1 MQLLGSMKKFSI
13 LLLFFCLLCS
23 PYVARAEDGT
33 ADAEAAAEPAKS
45 FDGFSKEEIESMQG
59 KTETM
64 EFQAEVSRLMDI
76 IINSLYSNREIF
88 IRELISNASDAL
100 DKIRFESLKDKDAA
114 GDIPLEIRIEYDQD
128 AKTLTIQDSGVGMSK
143 EDLVKNLGTVAKS
156 GTTDFVEKA
165 ASGTDSLSLI
175 GQFGVGF
182 YSVYLVSDEVTV
194 FSKKNGFDQQVWKSS
209 ANQTFSV
216 APDPRGGTLKRGTAV
231 TLKLKE
237 DAEEFTNPEIL
248 ERLIKKYS
256 QFIQFPIYLHTH
268 KMESKEVPVEEEEK
282 PEEAD
287 EGEKSESEEEDDLEV
302 ADEED
307 EEEKKPKTKT
317 VTEKVWE
324 WKHINTNKPIWTRKP
339 ADIEEKEYI
348 DFYKALT
355 KDTEDP
361 IEYSHFSAEGEI
373 SFKSILYVPKKAPRG
388 YYDNYY
394 KKSTALKLY
403 VRKVLISEEFEDF
416 MPRYLGFI
424 KGVVDSEDLP
434 LNVSRETL
442 QQSKVLRVMSKKLT
456 RKAIA
461 MLRKMAEDCE
471 EDDEDDE
478 DSEEEEE
485 EEENEKECKYDT
497 FFAEFGKSLKLG
509 IIEDSTNKKKLAK
522 LIRYE
527 TSKSEGKFI
536 GLQEYV
542 ENMPESQEHIYYI
555 TGENKDA
562 VKNSPFIERLTRKG
576 IEVVYMVDPLDE
588 YVINSI
594 PEFDGVKLMSVT
606 KEDLE
611 ITQSE
616 AAKEREKKLKEEFKP
631 FSEWLAKKLGKKVS
645 KVEVSNRLAQSPC
658 VLVTSKYG
666 WSANME
672 RIMKAQ
678 TLGNAEAQPWMKASK
693 ILEINPKHPLIKELK
708 SRADSDS
715 EGDDLDNL
723 IDLLFGTAMLTS
735 GFPVTDPKIFAS
747 NIHAVIAKNL
757 GVESLEVEL
766 EAEEPLD
773 SGDEEEED
781 EEDEE
786 DEEEGEEE
794 EEAGEATST
803 DKDEL

>member
-1 MQLLGSMKKFSI
+1 
-13 LLLFFCLLCS
+13 
-23 PYVARAEDGT
+23 
-33 ADAEAAAEPAKS
+33 
-45 FDGFSKEEIESMQG
+45 
-59 KTETM
+59 M
-64 EFQAEVSRLMDI
+64 EFQAEVNRLMDI

-100 DKIRFESLKDKDAA
+100 DKIRFESLKDKDAV
-114 GDIPLEIRIEYDQD
+114 GQVPLEIRIKYDQD
-128 AKTLTIQDSGVGMSK
+128 AKTLTISDTGVGMSK
-143 EDLVKNLGTVAKS
+143 DDLVKNLGTVAKS

-194 FSKKNGFDQQVWKSS
+194 VSKKNEFSQHVWKSS

-216 APDPRGGTLKRGTAV
+216 APDPRGDTLPRGTSV
-231 TLKLKE
+231 TLKMKE
-237 DAEEFTNPEIL
+237 DADEFLNPENL
-248 ERLIKKYS
+248 EKLIKKYS

-268 KMESKEVPVEEEEK
+268 KTVSKEVPIEEEEK

-287 EGEKSESEEEDDLEV
+287 TEKDAESDDDLEV

-307 EEEKKPKTKT
+307 DNVEKKPKTKT
-317 VTEKVWE
+317 VQETVWE

-355 KDTEDP
+355 KDTDEP
-361 IEYSHFSAEGEI
+361 IEFSHFSAEGEI
-373 SFKSILYVPKKAPRG
+373 SFKSILYVPKKAPAG

-471 EDDEDDE
+471 DDEDEEDE
-478 DSEEEEE
+478 NEEEEDDAE
-485 EEENEKECKYDT
+485 GTEKECKFDAFYS
-497 FFAEFGKSLKLG
+497 EFGKSLKLG
-509 IIEDSTNKKKLAK
+509 VLEDNANKKKLGK
-522 LIRYE
+522 LLRYE
-527 TSKSEGKFI
+527 TSKSEGKLI

-555 TGENKDA
+555 TGESKDA

-588 YVINSI
+588 YIINAI
-594 PEFDGVKLMSVT
+594 PEFDGIRLQSVT

-611 ITQSE
+611 IAQSE
-616 AAKEREKKLKEEFKP
+616 AAKEKAKKLKEEFKP
-631 FSEWLAKKLGKKVS
+631 FSEWLATKLGKRVS

-678 TLGNAEAQPWMKASK
+678 TLGSADSQPWMKASK
-693 ILEINPKHPLIKELK
+693 ILEINPNHPLIKELK
-708 SRADSDS
+708 ERSQSD
-715 EGDDLDNL
+715 EDNEL
-723 IDLLFGTAMLTS
+723 KNSVELLYTTALLSS
-735 GFPVTDPKIFAS
+735 GFPVEDPKAFAQ
-747 NIHAVIAKNL
+747 NVHEIIAKNL
-757 GVESLEVEL
+757 GVDSLEVEL

-773 SGDEEEED
+773 NGED
-781 EEDEE
+781 
-786 DEEEGEEE
+786 EGEEE
-794 EEAGEATST
+794 EEEEEEEDSAS
-803 DKDEL
+803 KDEL

>member
-1 MQLLGSMKKFSI
+1 M
-13 LLLFFCLLCS
+13 
-23 PYVARAEDGT
+23 E
-33 ADAEAAAEPAKS
+33 
-45 FDGFSKEEIESMQG
+45 G

-100 DKIRFESLKDKDAA
+100 DKIRFELLKTKDTS
-114 GDIPLEIRIEYDQD
+114 DIPLEIRIKYDED
-128 AKTLTIQDSGVGMSK
+128 AKTLTIQDTGVGMSK
-143 EDLVKNLGTVAKS
+143 ADLVKNLGTVAKS

-194 FSKKNGFDQQVWKSS
+194 LSKKPESEQHVWKSS

-216 APDPRGGTLKRGTAV
+216 APDPRGNTLKRGTSV
-231 TLKLKE
+231 TLKLKD
-237 DAEEFTNPEIL
+237 DAEEFLNPEIL
-248 ERLIKKYS
+248 EKLIKKYS

-268 KMESKEVPVEEEEK
+268 KMVSKEVPIEEEEAEDDD
-282 PEEAD
+282 EEKAE
-287 EGEKSESEEEDDLEV
+287 EGEDKEEDDLEV
-302 ADEED
+302 SED
-307 EEEKKPKTKT
+307 EEEDKEDKKPKTKT
-317 VTEKVWE
+317 VREKVWE

-339 ADIEEKEYI
+339 ADIEEKEYM

-355 KDTEDP
+355 KDTDDP

-373 SFKSILYVPKKAPRG
+373 SFKSILYVPKKAPHG

-471 EDDEDDE
+471 DDEDDEDDE
-478 DSEEEEE
+478 SDEEKEDE
-485 EEENEKECKYDT
+485 EKECKYDS
-497 FFAEFGKSLKLG
+497 FYAEFGKSLKLG

-522 LIRYE
+522 LVRYE
-527 TSKSEGKFI
+527 TSKSEGKYI

-562 VKNSPFIERLTRKG
+562 VKDSPFIERLTRKG

-588 YVINSI
+588 YVLNAI
-594 PEFDGVKLMSVT
+594 PEFDGVRLMSVT
-606 KEDLE
+606 KEDIE
-611 ITQSE
+611 IAESE
-616 AAKEREKKLKEEFKP
+616 AAKEKANALKEEFKP
-631 FSEWLAKKLGKKVS
+631 FGEWLSGKLGKKVS

-678 TLGNAEAQPWMKASK
+678 TLGNAEAQPWMKAQK
-693 ILEINPKHPLIKELK
+693 ILEINPLHPLIKEMKKL
-708 SRADSDS
+708 SEESPDADKLQSAV
-715 EGDDLDNL
+715 
-723 IDLLFGTAMLTS
+723 DLLFDTAMLTS
-735 GFPVTDPKIFAS
+735 GFSVVDPKEFAT
-747 NIHAVIAKNL
+747 NIHSVIGATL
-757 GVESLEVEL
+757 GVDSLEVDL
-766 EAEEPLD
+766 EPEEPLE
-773 SGDEEEED
+773 SGDDDEEEE
-781 EEDEE
+781 EED
-786 DEEEGEEE
+786 DEEE
-794 EEAGEATST
+794 EEEEEKSEG
-803 DKDEL
+803 KDEL

>member
-1 MQLLGSMKKFSI
+1 
-13 LLLFFCLLCS
+13 
-23 PYVARAEDGT
+23 
-33 ADAEAAAEPAKS
+33 
-45 FDGFSKEEIESMQG
+45 MQG